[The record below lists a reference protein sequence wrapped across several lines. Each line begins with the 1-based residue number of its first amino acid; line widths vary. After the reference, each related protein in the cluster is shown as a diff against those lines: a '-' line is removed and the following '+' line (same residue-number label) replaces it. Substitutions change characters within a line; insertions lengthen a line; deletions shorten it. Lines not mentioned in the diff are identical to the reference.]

1 MQFNSVEDAM
11 THLEFQV
18 YILTKTCDKQAKKI
32 ENLEDALYQ
41 LLTLLNKSDKSDN
54 SDNSEKSKKSQE
66 MNDLLQTYVHKC
78 NLLTKKV

>member
-1 MQFNSVEDAM
+1 MQFNSVEDAV
-11 THLEFQV
+11 THLECQV

-41 LLTLLNKSDKSDN
+41 LLTLLNKSEKSDKSD
-54 SDNSEKSKKSQE
+54 KSQE
-66 MNDLLQTYVHKC
+66 LYDLLQTYVHKC

>member
-1 MQFNSVEDAM
+1 MQFNSVEDAV
-11 THLEFQV
+11 THLECQD

-54 SDNSEKSKKSQE
+54 SDKSEKSQE
-66 MNDLLQTYVHKC
+66 LYDLLQTHVHKC

>member
-1 MQFNSVEDAM
+1 MQFNSVEDAV
-11 THLEFQV
+11 THLECQV

-41 LLTLLNKSDKSDN
+41 LLTLLNKSEKSD
-54 SDNSEKSKKSQE
+54 KSQE
-66 MNDLLQTYVHKC
+66 LYDLLQTYVHKC